1 MAMSEQAFLD
11 SYSSQTATE
20 LVHLEDKYRV
30 DSLVLAF
37 EQALEQKTAQ
47 HGAASLS
54 SVERM
59 ILAIEAL
66 EREVNNGGY
75 DQYFRN
81 SSVEYAPTIVDA
93 LNTIGCPNTAHITL
107 DAITALGVSPTSTVS
122 EIEIAMSTS
131 DEGRDEKLN
140 DCDRRFYTAGENIAL
155 ALFTYI
161 KSHSNEVQLP

>member
-1 MAMSEQAFLD
+1 MSALEFLD
-11 SYSSQTATE
+11 SYSGQTTTE
-20 LVHLEDKYRV
+20 LVNLEGKYRV

-37 EQALEQKTAQ
+37 EEALDQKSAQ
-47 HGAASLS
+47 HGASSLS
-54 SVERM
+54 SVERI

-81 SSVEYAPTIVDA
+81 SSVEYAPIIVDA
-93 LNTIGCPNTAHITL
+93 LNTIGCPNNAHITL
-107 DAITALGVSPTSTVS
+107 DAITALGVSPTPTVR
-122 EIEIAMSTS
+122 EIEIAMSTD

-140 DCDRRFYTAGENIAL
+140 DCDSRFYSTGENIAL

-161 KSHSNEVQLP
+161 KSHSDEVQLP

>member
-1 MAMSEQAFLD
+1 MSEQEFLD
-11 SYSSQTATE
+11 SYSGQTTTE
-20 LVHLEDKYRV
+20 LVNLEGKYRV

-37 EQALEQKTAQ
+37 EQALDQKSAQ
-47 HGAASLS
+47 HGASSLS
-54 SVERM
+54 SVERI

-81 SSVEYAPTIVDA
+81 SSVEYAPTVVDA
-93 LNTIGCPNTAHITL
+93 LNKIGCPNTAHITL
-107 DAITALGVSPTSTVS
+107 DAITALGGSPTPTVS
-122 EIEIAMSTS
+122 EIEIAMTTD

-140 DCDRRFYTAGENIAL
+140 DCDSRFYATGENIAL